1 MSHHHANASELR
13 QIMTG
18 VLRSEAET
26 VARLANELPRGCDQ
40 AVQLLFQCQ
49 GAVIVT
55 GMGKM
60 SAVAR
65 KFAATLCSTGTP
77 ATFLHPSEAHH
88 GDLGLV
94 TGNELL
100 VALSNS
106 GETTEI
112 VSLIPF
118 MKRHAVPVIGITGSA
133 NNSLALN
140 CDCPIV
146 LGVSAEADTI
156 TDAPTNSTTATLAIC
171 DALAIALVHLRGFT
185 REQFAL
191 VHPAGQLGRKLLLT
205 VGDLMHSGEQ
215 IPCVNEDA
223 LIREAIVVISN
234 KGLGAGLV
242 CDSDQKLIGIL
253 TDGDLRRLL
262 EKHQNPLELAV
273 AEHMTPGPVAMH
285 AGQLAV
291 EAINL
296 MRKHSITLLPVI
308 DQSQHISGV
317 IHLHDLIRAGL
328 G

>member
-1 MSHHHANASELR
+1 MA
-13 QIMTG
+13 G
-18 VLRSEAET
+18 VVRSEAET
-26 VARLANELPRGCDQ
+26 LARLAEQLPAGCEP
-40 AVQLLFQCQ
+40 AVQLLFACR
-49 GAVIVT
+49 GPVIVT

-65 KFAATLCSTGTP
+65 KFAAMLCSTGTP

-106 GETTEI
+106 GETAEI
-112 VSLIPF
+112 VSLLPF
-118 MKRHAVPVIGITGSA
+118 MKRHRVPVIAITGSSRNTLAANSDCAIVLGITG
-133 NNSLALN
+133 
-140 CDCPIV
+140 
-146 LGVSAEADTI
+146 EADSI
-156 TDAPTNSTTATLAIC
+156 TDAPTNSSTAILAIC

-191 VHPAGQLGRKLLLT
+191 VHPGGQLGRKMLLT
-205 VGDLMHSGEQ
+205 VADLMHSDDR
-215 IPCVNEDA
+215 IPRVSNQA
-223 LIREAIVVISN
+223 LVREAIVVISN

-242 CDSDQKLIGIL
+242 CNSDGQLVGIL

-262 EKHQNPLELAV
+262 EKHQNPLELPV
-273 AEHMTPGPVAMH
+273 DRHMTPRPLTLEPSRLAM
-285 AGQLAV
+285 
-291 EAINL
+291 EALNL
-296 MRKHSITLLPVI
+296 MREKSITVLPVT
-308 DQSQHISGV
+308 DPGRRVVGV